1 MKQRSLWTVWTV
13 CEQVHYVEGLRRK
26 SVHLEIR
33 SRHCTDSGE
42 GVDDLDQ
49 EWAQGSS
56 PGGSLNC
63 RAVQISFGEATG
75 IRRR

>member
-1 MKQRSLWTVWTV
+1 MKKRSLWTARMV
-13 CEQVHYVEGLRRK
+13 CEQVHYVEGLRRG

-49 EWAQGSS
+49 E
-56 PGGSLNC
+56 
-63 RAVQISFGEATG
+63 
-75 IRRR
+75 